1 MLVAVINSQTSNIDS
16 LLSALEYLQVKYEI
30 INNYKKVRK
39 FTHLILPGVGSFG
52 YVMRALVKNKLDKF
66 IYEGILKKK
75 KFLGICLGMELLFKS
90 SSEDK
95 SVKGLNLLSGNFKK
109 FSKKIKCPHIGFNYV
124 YHDQKGIWKGIK
136 NPAPFYFLH
145 SYRIKKNTLK
155 NINFFSTFY
164 GEEFVSFVNKSNIF
178 GVQFHPEKSHQ
189 EGLKFIKN
197 FLNEV

>member
-136 NPAPFYFLH
+136 NPAPFYFAH
-145 SYRIKKNTLK
+145 SYRIKKNILK

>member
-16 LLSALEYLQVKYEI
+16 LLSALEYLKVKHEI
-30 INNYKKVRK
+30 INNYKNVKK

-66 IYEGILKKK
+66 IYEGLSKKK
-75 KFLGICLGMELLFKS
+75 KILGICLGMQLLFKS

-95 SVKGLNLLSGNFKK
+95 SIKGLNLLDGNFKK
-109 FSKKIKCPHIGFNYV
+109 FSKKKKIPHIGFNYV
-124 YHDQKGIWKGIK
+124 HHDQKGIWKGIK

-145 SYRIKKNTLK
+145 SYRIKKNFLK
-155 NINFFSTFY
+155 NVKFFSTFY
-164 GEEFVSFVNKSNIF
+164 GEEFVSFVNKKNIF
-178 GVQFHPEKSHQ
+178 GVQFHPEKSHK

>member
-1 MLVAVINSQTSNIDS
+1 MLVAVINTQTSNIDS

-30 INNYKKVRK
+30 VKNYKNVEK

-52 YVMRALVKNKLDKF
+52 YVMRELVKNKLDKF
-66 IYEGILKKK
+66 IYESLSKKK
-75 KFLGICLGMELLFKS
+75 KILGICLGMQLLFKS

-95 SVKGLNLLSGNFKK
+95 SIKGLNLLDGNFKK
-109 FSKKIKCPHIGFNYV
+109 FNKRNKSPHIGFNYV
-124 YHDQKGIWKGIK
+124 YHDQKSIWKGIK

-145 SYRIKKNTLK
+145 SYRIKKNFLK
-155 NINFFSTFY
+155 KIKFFSTFY
-164 GEEFVSFVNKSNIF
+164 GEEFVSFVNKKNIF